1 MAFKV
6 LFLLL
11 FKFTSRVRNNIPV
24 DPIWSLKYWINFNLI
39 LGYSIPLTLFVIKLR
54 LTFGNMRS
62 LKLSLILNYVILTGN

>member
-39 LGYSIPLTLFVIKLR
+39 LGYSIPLTLFVIKPR